1 MSLIEGIRVS
11 YNKRSL
17 SNQKGVSGQCE
28 RFKVFLYI
36 ILSFTHWS
44 LTPNWKDT
52 NLSFYK
58 TQIPSNRAIN
68 HFLQFFNFLPLY
80 SESFLLLAARLS
92 PQNFLM
98 KWNPGLT
105 FLGPPSVP
113 PGIQRSRIDPQC
125 ILVTTEGYVKTF
137 INRYYFLIWQS
148 WLGMERHR
156 TGQKN
161 AQKCMLKL
169 LCRFNSTAPCKS
181 VLA

>member
-1 MSLIEGIRVS
+1 MGFEFKLVSYFSRFTMAETCATRKHSKNWLMSLLEGMRVS

-17 SNQKGVSGQCE
+17 SNQKEVSEQCE
-28 RFKVFLYI
+28 RFKVFLHI

-52 NLSFYK
+52 NLTFDK

-98 KWNPGLT
+98 K
-105 FLGPPSVP
+105 
-113 PGIQRSRIDPQC
+113 
-125 ILVTTEGYVKTF
+125 
-137 INRYYFLIWQS
+137 
-148 WLGMERHR
+148 
-156 TGQKN
+156 
-161 AQKCMLKL
+161 
-169 LCRFNSTAPCKS
+169 
-181 VLA
+181 